1 MDLNDHNNVP
11 FPTDADAPRPTK
23 QKKTPVASASGGN
36 GIPKTRIGFKTI
48 KATDLI
54 QTNFAPLISAVD
66 DLIVEGLT
74 LLCGAS
80 KIGKSWFVLDL
91 CHSVASGKNFLDRK
105 TTEGDVLYLALED
118 SERRLKDRLIK
129 LGFASNVPDG
139 LEFTTRSDNVDNG
152 LLQDIEAW
160 ISKSKTPRLIVID
173 TLQKIRGKCRPGVNA
188 YDADYEIIGKLKNI
202 ADKNRISI
210 VLVHHLNKMKA
221 KDTSDPFDRISGS
234 TGLMAAADSTILL
247 LKDRTNNT
255 ATVARTGRDIHGEDF
270 VITMNEGKWTSS
282 GETAKQYKDEML
294 YQNSGIVA
302 VIRELMNQSTVPSLE
317 IATADLKEYGAKKGY
332 IEFATSYKALVQS
345 VEHLAPLLLEK
356 DNIGVTS
363 KGKVKGSSKRGLR
376 FFRTDKKA

>member
-1 MDLNDHNNVP
+1 MDLNDHNNIP

-23 QKKTPVASASGGN
+23 QKKTPVASASGEN
-36 GIPKTRIGFKTI
+36 GISKTRIGFKTI

-332 IEFATSYKALVQS
+332 IEFATSDKALVQS